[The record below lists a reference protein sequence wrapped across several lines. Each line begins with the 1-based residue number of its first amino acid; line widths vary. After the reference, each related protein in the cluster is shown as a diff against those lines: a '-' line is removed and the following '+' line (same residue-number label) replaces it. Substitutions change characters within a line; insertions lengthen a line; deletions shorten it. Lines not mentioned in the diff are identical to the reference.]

1 MNPAKRD
8 RIRNALRSLAESHA
22 ATIKLME
29 EMSAL
34 ISEEL
39 ALDPFTF
46 WKSRPMQPDSA
57 NPNDGLQI
65 DREHFTI
72 SFDGRTCFFGNSL
85 GFRLLERL
93 ARRPNVYLSYEELLA
108 AVWDG
113 VRTDSAV
120 RAGVKRLRDKLRRL
134 EMAKLADAVDG
145 SVSGRYA
152 LRLNN

>member
-1 MNPAKRD
+1 MNTDKRE

-46 WKSRPMQPDSA
+46 WKTRPAQSGSA
-57 NPNDGLQI
+57 TLNDGLQI
-65 DREHFTI
+65 DQEYFTI

-120 RAGVKRLRDKLRRL
+120 RAVVKRLRDKLRRL
-134 EMAKLADAVDG
+134 EMTKLADALDG
-145 SVSGRYA
+145 STSGHYA
-152 LRLNN
+152 LRLNS